1 MTKATIPKIIDHL
14 SYFFSEGVFI
24 GLRFGGSDGLD
35 GGVGISASGLDFSVL
50 EEIGL
55 DCSSFE
61 GCEMGVPHSGQKM
74 PSSNS
79 VPHLGHFIMDAPFY
93 FL

>member
-50 EEIGL
+50 AY
-55 DCSSFE
+55 C
-61 GCEMGVPHSGQKM
+61 HSAIYLNVSAVNK
-74 PSSNS
+74 
-79 VPHLGHFIMDAPFY
+79 D
-93 FL
+93 